1 MFKVGGKSKSV
12 GSGRGTVPKPRV
24 TLEDIDEQGV
34 GFESGNGVCRHRRE
48 CGDARRSGST
58 RGSGGVRAAG
68 VRQLGGGASADAGMV
83 VEARVAGAG
92 LAGSDRH
99 LLPILS

>member
-58 RGSGGVRAAG
+58 RRSGGDRAAG
-68 VRQLGGGASADAGMV
+68 GRQLGGGASANAGTV
-83 VEARVAGAG
+83 GESLVRGVGPVGSRRPLPPARV
-92 LAGSDRH
+92 
-99 LLPILS
+99 